1 MAHRIDFCK
10 RQAARR
16 LCWLVVLVPFAACG
30 RQPAEPAAPARVETA
45 PAIEVKVYDLTGEV
59 RAVDAA
65 GHELQIRHDEIPGFM
80 KAMTMPFKIS
90 EDVDMDD
97 FRVGD
102 QLEAKLRVEFEDG
115 ITRDYE
121 LLNPTVTK
129 PALDSGPSATVDLSG
144 SAPTVTVHPRR
155 LQPGDEVPNFAMTDQ
170 DGQTRHL
177 ADLRGKV
184 VVLTFV
190 YTRCPLPDYCPAM
203 DRRFSDLAQSLSR
216 SAARSEKVR
225 LVSLSFDPDNDVPEV
240 LKKHAR
246 IRGAEPPL
254 WTYAVA
260 SHEELAAI
268 APALGLIYGP
278 GKNEIIHNLCTAIIG
293 PDGKLA
299 RLEVGTK
306 NNDWSTADFLQTITP
321 LVGSAEG
328 P

>member
-1 MAHRIDFCK
+1 MASRVDLRKF
-10 RQAARR
+10 QTPAR
-16 LCWLVVLVPFAACG
+16 LGALVALALFASCA
-30 RQPAEPAAPARVETA
+30 RQPAEPAAPARVEKA
-45 PAIEVKVYDLTGEV
+45 PEIETKVYDLTGEV

-80 KAMTMPFKIS
+80 KAMTMPFKVS

-102 QLEAKLRVEFEDG
+102 ELEAKLRVEFEDG
-115 ITRDYE
+115 IVRDYE
-121 LLNPTVTK
+121 LLDPTVTK
-129 PALDSGPSATVDLSG
+129 PALDTGPSATLDLSG
-144 SAPTVTVHPRR
+144 ATPTLTTRPQR
-155 LQPGDEVPNFAMTDQ
+155 LQPGDEVPDFAMTDQ
-170 DGQTRHL
+170 DGQTRRL

-203 DRRFSDLAQSLSR
+203 DRRFSELAESLSR
-216 SAARSEKVR
+216 SAARAEKVR
-225 LVSLSFDPDNDVPEV
+225 LVSLSFDPENDVPEV
-240 LKKHAR
+240 LKKHAE

-260 SHEELAAI
+260 SHEELAKI
-268 APALGLIYGP
+268 APALGLVYGP

-306 NNDWSTADFLQTITP
+306 NNDWKTADFLQTITP
-321 LVGSAEG
+321 LVADAKG
-328 P
+328 

>member
-1 MAHRIDFCK
+1 MASRVDF
-10 RQAARR
+10 RRHITPAR
-16 LCWLVVLVPFAACG
+16 LSALVVLALFASCA
-30 RQPAEPAAPARVETA
+30 RPPAEPAAPARAEKT
-45 PAIEVKVYDLTGEV
+45 PKIEEKVYDLTGEV
-59 RAVDAA
+59 RAVDAE
-65 GHELQIRHDEIPGFM
+65 GRELQIRHDEIPGFM
-80 KAMTMPFKIS
+80 KAMTMPFKVP

-115 ITRDYE
+115 IVRDYD
-121 LLNPTVTK
+121 LVDPTVTM
-129 PALDSGPSATVDLSG
+129 PALDSGPSATLDLSG
-144 SAPTVTVHPRR
+144 ETPTVKTRPQR
-155 LQPGDEVPNFAMTDQ
+155 LQPGDEVPDFAMTDQ

-203 DRRFSDLAQSLSR
+203 DRRFSELSQSLSR
-216 SAARSEKVR
+216 SAARAEKVR
-225 LVSLSFDPDNDVPEV
+225 LVSLSFDPENDTPEV
-240 LKKHAR
+240 LKKHAE
-246 IRGAEPPL
+246 IRGAQPPL

-260 SHEELAAI
+260 SHEELAKI

-306 NNDWSTADFLQTITP
+306 NNDWTTADFLQTITP
-321 LVGSAEG
+321 LVDDAAAE
-328 P
+328 